1 MSGVTSVE
9 LSFPCQPSY
18 TPTPT
23 PAPCQYQAPSLIP
36 QAERASDT
44 TIDAT
49 LFQSKPFFFC
59 ILNSLQHIRYTRNVW
74 LHHSKSYGIERKN
87 IK

>member
-49 LFQSKPFFFC
+49 LFQSKPFFFLYSQFITTHTIHSEC
-59 ILNSLQHIRYTRNVW
+59 LVTPQQIIR
-74 LHHSKSYGIERKN
+74 S
-87 IK
+87 

>member
-49 LFQSKPFFFC
+49 LFQSKPFVFVFS
-59 ILNSLQHIRYTRNVW
+59 IHYNTYDTLGMSGYTTANHTV
-74 LHHSKSYGIERKN
+74 LKEKI
-87 IK
+87 